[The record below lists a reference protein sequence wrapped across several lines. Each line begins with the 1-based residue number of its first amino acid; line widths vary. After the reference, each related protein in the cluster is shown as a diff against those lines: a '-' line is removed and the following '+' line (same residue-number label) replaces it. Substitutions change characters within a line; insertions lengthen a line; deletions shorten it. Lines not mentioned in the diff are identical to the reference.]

1 MNFKIRNIIP
11 VVIVVL
17 LASCSQQQAR
27 RPISQTSGKF
37 MKESVK
43 RNIKLIANEEALID
57 SVIKN
62 HPERKYLATPKGY
75 WYYYEN
81 QNTKDTL
88 RPKRGDVAYFDYEVA
103 DLQGNIIYSEVE
115 LKPQTYLVDKQN
127 ILMGL
132 RDGIKMMHKNEK
144 VSFLFPSHLGHG
156 YRGDNDRIPP
166 NLPLIVT
173 VNLRDFKP
181 EAVARTENKAPAAVV
196 KPAVQPIKEEVKPE

>member
-11 VVIVVL
+11 VVIVVF